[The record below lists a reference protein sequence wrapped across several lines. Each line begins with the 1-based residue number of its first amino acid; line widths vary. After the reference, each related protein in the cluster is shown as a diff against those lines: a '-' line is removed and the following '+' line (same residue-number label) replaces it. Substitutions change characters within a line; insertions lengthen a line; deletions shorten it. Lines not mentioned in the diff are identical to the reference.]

1 MSNQRMEGSA
11 ASCGQEALTGAH
23 SRAPGPGTPHTDRQR
38 ISSGS
43 VWEERVGF
51 SRALRVGNWVFVS
64 GTTATDADGNAIG
77 IGDPYAQAVAVLEKI
92 ERGLHAAG
100 ATMRDV
106 VRTRI
111 YVLNADDWEAIGRA
125 HARFFA
131 DVRPANTLVEVRRLV
146 GEAYLVEIEADAL
159 ITDPL

>member
-1 MSNQRMEGSA
+1 MKQ
-11 ASCGQEALTGAH
+11 
-23 SRAPGPGTPHTDRQR
+23 RQR

-43 VWEERVGF
+43 IWEERVGF

-64 GTTATDADGNAIG
+64 GTTATDADGGVIG
-77 IGDPYAQAVAVLEKI
+77 AGDVYAQTMAILEKI
-92 ERGLHAAG
+92 EQALREAG
-100 ATMRDV
+100 ATMADV

-111 YVLNADDWEAIGRA
+111 YVTNADDWEVIGRA

-146 GEAYLVEIEADAL
+146 GSGYLVEIDADAL
-159 ITDPL
+159 IAGDT

>member
-1 MSNQRMEGSA
+1 VTE
-11 ASCGQEALTGAH
+11 
-23 SRAPGPGTPHTDRQR
+23 RQR

-51 SRALRVGNWVFVS
+51 SRALRVGDWVFVS
-64 GTTATDADGNAIG
+64 GTTATGSDGEVIG
-77 IGDPYAQAVAVLEKI
+77 AGDPYAQAIAIIEKI
-92 ERGLHAAG
+92 ERALIEAG
-100 ATMRDV
+100 ATLGDV

-111 YVLNADDWEAIGRA
+111 YVTNADDWEAIGRA

-146 GEAYLVEIEADAL
+146 GSDYLLEIDADAL
-159 ITDPL
+159 ITRAP

>member
-1 MSNQRMEGSA
+1 MSNEKRL
-11 ASCGQEALTGAH
+11 AS
-23 SRAPGPGTPHTDRQR
+23 RQR

-43 VWEERVGF
+43 IWEERVGF

-64 GTTATDADGNAIG
+64 GTTATDADGALIG
-77 IGDPYAQAVAVLEKI
+77 TGDAYAQTVAILEKI
-92 ERGLHAAG
+92 GRALHAAG
-100 ATMRDV
+100 ATMADV

-111 YVLNADDWEAIGRA
+111 YVTNADDWEAIGWA

-146 GEAYLVEIEADAL
+146 GSGYLVEIDADAL
-159 ITDPL
+159 IAGDA

>member
-1 MSNQRMEGSA
+1 MSDDM
-11 ASCGQEALTGAH
+11 
-23 SRAPGPGTPHTDRQR
+23 RATARQR

-64 GTTATDADGNAIG
+64 GTTATDAGGEVIG
-77 IGDPYAQAVAVLEKI
+77 AGDPYAQTMAILEKI
-92 ERGLHAAG
+92 EQALDEAG
-100 ATMRDV
+100 ATMADV

-111 YVLNADDWEAIGRA
+111 YVTNADDWEAVGRA

-131 DVRPANTLVEVRRLV
+131 AVRPANTLVEVRRLV
-146 GEAYLVEIEADAL
+146 GSGYLVEIDADAL
-159 ITDPL
+159 TADAR